1 MEKGLEESGLVDRV
15 DLNILSHLRMNSRET
30 LTSISKET
38 GIPISSVF
46 DRLKRL
52 ESVGVINRHTSLFD
66 VKKIGIHHRVVILFK
81 SRDKTKKEFEQWLME
96 NQRINSLM
104 KINGDWSFV
113 AEAFFPDI
121 KAMEK
126 FTEKS
131 REEFEIDK
139 ISILYILEDLKRE
152 AFLLESTAQ

>member
-1 MEKGLEESGLVDRV
+1 MEKHGAEVIFIKKEIGKAVSVNQAGILEIERRMRGGESRHRINDA
-15 DLNILSHLRMNSRET
+15 
-30 LTSISKET
+30 
-38 GIPISSVF
+38 
-46 DRLKRL
+46 
-52 ESVGVINRHTSLFD
+52 INRHTSLFD

-104 KINGDWSFV
+104 KVNGDWSFV

-126 FTEKS
+126 FTKKS